1 MTSPARPP
9 QYALLHRVGVH
20 GLAIIAILLLLVIP
34 VGSFAHGW
42 RVHTLTTPSMGRT
55 APVGS
60 VVLSEPV
67 TAAQIRVGDVLAVH
81 PPGRPDTTF
90 VHRVSSI
97 TTGPTGLLFH
107 TKGDINGSP
116 DPWTV
121 TTPNIIGRVILVLPD
136 VGYLLHMLPLLLLAG
151 FLTLLFS
158 FGMTR
163 GRRAP
168 ARILTGSLLVAAAIA
183 YYQPLARID
192 LIAET
197 TTTANTE
204 AALVTTGILPLRVQA
219 VGGTHADLTPGQV
232 GTLHSTNH
240 NTRGTYHI
248 DAGIHLFGWWWL
260 LTLTWTIPLLAA
272 ARSTRPTRAA
282 PRYPPDHHRRQLANV
297 MSRNYRADVAAKDEW
312 AAASSVRAGP
322 DMRAGRLLKP
332 GSDQEATGV

>member
-1 MTSPARPP
+1 MTARERRRGPGR
-9 QYALLHRVGVH
+9 LHRAGIH
-20 GLAIIAILLLLVIP
+20 GLSVAVVLLLLVIP

-42 RVHTLTTPSMGRT
+42 RAHTLTTPSMGRT

-60 VVLSEPV
+60 VVLSEP
-67 TAAQIRVGDVLAVH
+67 TTDDQIRVGDVLAVH

-121 TTPNIIGRVILVLPD
+121 TAPNIIGRVVLVLPD

-158 FGMTR
+158 LGMTR
-163 GRRAP
+163 GRRGP
-168 ARILTGSLLVAAAIA
+168 ARILAGSLLVAAAIA

-197 TTTANTE
+197 TTTTADTE

-219 VGGTHADLTPGQV
+219 AGGTHADLTPGQV
-232 GTLHSTNH
+232 GTLHTTNH
-240 NTRGTYHI
+240 NTHGTYHI
-248 DAGIHLFGWWWL
+248 NAGIHLFGWWWL
-260 LTLTWTIPLLAA
+260 LILTWTIPLLAA
-272 ARSTRPTRAA
+272 ARSTRPTSAAA
-282 PRYPPDHHRRQLANV
+282 PAPPGPTPAQVAERHVTRLPGRRCG
-297 MSRNYRADVAAKDEW
+297 KDER
-312 AAASSVRAGP
+312 AAAS
-322 DMRAGRLLKP
+322 
-332 GSDQEATGV
+332 